1 MKTNFLLES
10 TGLTLNDG
18 TIITTADNTNQLTL
32 ISTDAD
38 SSAGPVMEFYRNS
51 SSAADSDGT
60 GLIYFTGENDA
71 DEKVFYGQIYSQIRD
86 ASDGTEDASIDFITM
101 VGGTGRSR
109 MYLAPTETVF
119 NEASVDLDF
128 RVESNGNTSMLHVD
142 AANDRVGIGTSSP
155 TNRFEVIH
163 DNIGEDTVARFGG
176 DGGAG
181 SIPDVRIFNS
191 NQSSGSTDEGARLIF
206 QLGDINAAWLQ
217 AFKEADGTSAG
228 NRTGGV
234 AFYTSNAN
242 SVTEKMRIA
251 ADGKVGIGTT
261 APAGPLHVAGH
272 TSSLA
277 STFEAN
283 GNGDTVPLKLK
294 VKANNGTT
302 SLEGLEGQAGSASS
316 GNALDILG
324 TDNIKFKTGA
334 SERVRIN
341 SLGYL
346 MINTSSVHGTNARLY
361 VNGAN
366 SSTAGM
372 AIVNNND
379 SGTIYSMYV
388 LNSSDSLI
396 GGISNNGSSTTFA
409 TSSDYRL
416 KENINYDWNGTEKLK
431 QLKPAQFNFINNGD
445 ETVEGFI
452 AHETD
457 SIAPYAVVG
466 EKTVKKCKVWIMEE
480 LHQYLLKQYKNN
492 KHKLKLYKLKLTL

>member
-1 MKTNFLLES
+1 
-10 TGLTLNDG
+10 
-18 TIITTADNTNQLTL
+18 
-32 ISTDAD
+32 
-38 SSAGPVMEFYRNS
+38 
-51 SSAADSDGT
+51 
-60 GLIYFTGENDA
+60 
-71 DEKVFYGQIYSQIRD
+71 
-86 ASDGTEDASIDFITM
+86 
-101 VGGTGRSR
+101 
-109 MYLAPTETVF
+109 
-119 NEASVDLDF
+119 
-128 RVESNGNTSMLHVD
+128 
-142 AANDRVGIGTSSP
+142 
-155 TNRFEVIH
+155 
-163 DNIGEDTVARFGG
+163 
-176 DGGAG
+176 
-181 SIPDVRIFNS
+181 
-191 NQSSGSTDEGARLIF
+191 
-206 QLGDINAAWLQ
+206 
-217 AFKEADGTSAG
+217 
-228 NRTGGV
+228 
-234 AFYTSNAN
+234 
-242 SVTEKMRIA
+242 MRIA

-261 APAGPLHVAGH
+261 DPAGPLHVVGH
-272 TSSLA
+272 TGSLA

-466 EKTVKKCKVWIMEE
+466 EKDGEEMQSMDYGRITPILVKAIQEQQTQIE
-480 LHQYLLKQYKNN
+480 ALQAEINTLKGNN
-492 KHKLKLYKLKLTL
+492 

>member
-1 MKTNFLLES
+1 
-10 TGLTLNDG
+10 
-18 TIITTADNTNQLTL
+18 
-32 ISTDAD
+32 
-38 SSAGPVMEFYRNS
+38 
-51 SSAADSDGT
+51 
-60 GLIYFTGENDA
+60 
-71 DEKVFYGQIYSQIRD
+71 
-86 ASDGTEDASIDFITM
+86 
-101 VGGTGRSR
+101 
-109 MYLAPTETVF
+109 
-119 NEASVDLDF
+119 
-128 RVESNGNTSMLHVD
+128 
-142 AANDRVGIGTSSP
+142 
-155 TNRFEVIH
+155 
-163 DNIGEDTVARFGG
+163 
-176 DGGAG
+176 
-181 SIPDVRIFNS
+181 
-191 NQSSGSTDEGARLIF
+191 
-206 QLGDINAAWLQ
+206 
-217 AFKEADGTSAG
+217 
-228 NRTGGV
+228 
-234 AFYTSNAN
+234 
-242 SVTEKMRIA
+242 MRIA
-251 ADGKVGIGTT
+251 SDGKVGIGTT

-302 SLEGLEGQAGSASS
+302 SLEGLEGEAGSASS
-316 GNALDILG
+316 DNGLAILG

-341 SLGYL
+341 SSGYV
-346 MINTSSVHGTNARLY
+346 MINTTSLHSTNARLY

-366 SSTAGM
+366 SSVAGI
-372 AIVNNND
+372 AVLNNND

-388 LNSSDSLI
+388 LDSSGSLI

-466 EKTVKKCKVWIMEE
+466 EKDGEEMQSMDYGRITPILVKAIQEQQTQIE
-480 LHQYLLKQYKNN
+480 ALQAEINTLKGDN
-492 KHKLKLYKLKLTL
+492 